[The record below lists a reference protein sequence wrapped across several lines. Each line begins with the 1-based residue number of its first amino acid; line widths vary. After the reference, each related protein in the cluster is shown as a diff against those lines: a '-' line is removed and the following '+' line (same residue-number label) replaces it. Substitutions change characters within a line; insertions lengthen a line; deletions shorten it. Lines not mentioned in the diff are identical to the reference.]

1 MCLTVILLLLIACC
15 VEGFVH
21 SGFKQRHF
29 MLYSTPGEP
38 ITNSE
43 LDAVKK
49 KLYSNCAK
57 FDRGFS
63 IDQENQSKVLELVK
77 DMQRLMIDASP
88 TKGFKE
94 IESISVL
101 SGNWQMIWTNAYD
114 VLALNLSP
122 VTIVQGIY
130 QSINAASGEIVNII
144 DLAPRIEQLF
154 PSTFASRLRLKVYTE
169 GRKLDDNRIGLIFR
183 KVEPQ
188 VKSVLGFKV
197 PTEIPKLS
205 FNLPSLNIGNN
216 DSGYFTVLYVDDDT
230 LIIQQNFGAGIFVS
244 VKVNSV

>member
-1 MCLTVILLLLIACC
+1 MLLILLIAYCA
-15 VEGFVH
+15 EGFVH
-21 SGFKQRHF
+21 VGMKQRHF
-29 MLYSTPGEP
+29 MLHSTQEEP

-49 KLYSNCAK
+49 KLYINCAK

-77 DMQRLMIDASP
+77 DMQRLMLDTSP

-94 IESISVL
+94 IESTSVL
-101 SGNWQMIWTNAYD
+101 SGHWQMIWTNAYD
-114 VLALNLSP
+114 VLALGLSP

-130 QSINAASGEIVNII
+130 QSINAASGEIINII

-169 GRKLDDNRIGLIFR
+169 GRKLDDNRIGLVFR

-197 PTEIPKLS
+197 PAEIPKLS